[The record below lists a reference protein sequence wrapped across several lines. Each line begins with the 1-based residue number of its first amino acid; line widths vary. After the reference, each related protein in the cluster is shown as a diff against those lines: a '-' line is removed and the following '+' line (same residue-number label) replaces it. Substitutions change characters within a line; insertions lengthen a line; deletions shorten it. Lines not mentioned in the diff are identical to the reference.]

1 MHCQANGR
9 NGVAKARLHLPRHF
23 LLAQGLRVG
32 DQAVPPKAAIRQLT
46 AAFLEPEVLKQN
58 LALRLE
64 RVPLTLFLQQK
75 KMLPMGQ
82 HIGILEEIMQ
92 QKQALIIRNS
102 SVRWQ
107 QRQ

>member
-23 LLAQGLRVG
+23 ILAQGLRVG

-75 KMLPMGQ
+75 
-82 HIGILEEIMQ
+82 
-92 QKQALIIRNS
+92 N
-102 SVRWQ
+102 RWA
-107 QRQ
+107 RTSACSKKSCSKSKH